1 MTEEILF
8 DILIVEDDL
17 ISRSLLS
24 RTLTSLGYKIIE
36 AGNGQQAWDILQ
48 TKNIQLVITDWIMP
62 VMDGLELTRK
72 IRSSQKFSGY
82 VYIVILTGRL
92 GIDNIVDGLD
102 AGADDYLAKPFSP
115 KELSA
120 RLKIGQRILDLERR
134 LRGAREQ
141 MRILAM
147 HDELTGIWNRRA
159 FYNHATAVLEHAAR
173 ENHPTSLVMLDID
186 HFKHVND
193 SYGHLVGDQVLKM
206 VADTLKDNLRPYD
219 RVGRWGGE
227 EFIALLPTTQKHIAA
242 EIAERLRQS
251 ISAQRYTIAGIKK
264 DDSKQLGVQVSIGV
278 ASIAGH
284 NTFSLDDLVDRADS
298 MLYQAKGKGR
308 NRVCIE
314 PDTQD
319 NAAQDQRQP
328 DG

>member
-1 MTEEILF
+1 MTEDMQI
-8 DILIVEDDL
+8 DVLIVEDDL
-17 ISRSLLS
+17 ISRNLLA
-24 RTLTSLGYKIIE
+24 RTLTSLGYTIVE

-48 TKNIQLVITDWIMP
+48 TKNIQMVITDWIMP
-62 VMDGLELTRK
+62 EMDGLELTRN

-82 VYIVILTGRL
+82 VYIVILTGRQ

-159 FYNHATAVLEHAAR
+159 FYNHAITILDHAAR
-173 ENHPTSLVMLDID
+173 ENHPTSLILIDID
-186 HFKHVND
+186 HFKRVND
-193 SYGHLVGDQVLKM
+193 GYGHLVGDQVLKM

-227 EFIALLPTTQKHIAA
+227 EFIVLLPTTPKNTAA

-251 ISAQRYTIAGIKK
+251 ISDQRHKIRGHSEA
-264 DDSKQLGVQVSIGV
+264 DFEQLGVQVSLGV
-278 ASIAGH
+278 ASVVDYKKL
-284 NTFSLDDLVDRADS
+284 SLDELVGRADS
-298 MLYQAKGKGR
+298 MLYRAKNEGR
-308 NRVCIE
+308 NRVCVE
-314 PDTQD
+314 PEIQE
-319 NAAQDQRQP
+319 NSMQDQEAT
-328 DG
+328 